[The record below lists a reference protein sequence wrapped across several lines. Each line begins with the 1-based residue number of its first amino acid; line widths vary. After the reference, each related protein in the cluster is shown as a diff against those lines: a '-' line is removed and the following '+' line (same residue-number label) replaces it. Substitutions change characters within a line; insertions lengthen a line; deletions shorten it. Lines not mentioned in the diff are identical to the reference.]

1 MFAATK
7 TDASDVPVGTKVA
20 VYEAPLPLKFET
32 LALVML
38 KSLKTK
44 SDVVSLTVKV
54 KLIDV
59 SSDVAPELTV
69 DELIE
74 IVGTVV
80 SYVQLN

>member
-1 MFAATK
+1 M
-7 TDASDVPVGTKVA
+7 
-20 VYEAPLPLKFET
+20 YEAPLPLKLET
-32 LALVML
+32 DALVML
-38 KSLKTK
+38 KSPRSK

-59 SSDVAPELTV
+59 LDDVAPELTV

-74 IVGTVV
+74 IVGTVA

>member
-1 MFAATK
+1 
-7 TDASDVPVGTKVA
+7 
-20 VYEAPLPLKFET
+20 
-32 LALVML
+32 ML
-38 KSLKTK
+38 MSPRSK

-59 SSDVAPELTV
+59 LDDVAPELTV

-74 IVGTVV
+74 IVGTVA

>member
-1 MFAATK
+1 M
-7 TDASDVPVGTKVA
+7 
-20 VYEAPLPLKFET
+20 YEAPLPLKFET
-32 LALVML
+32 MAAVVL
-38 KSLKTK
+38 KSLRSK

-59 SSDVAPELTV
+59 LDDVAPELTV

-74 IVGTVV
+74 IVGTVA

>member
-1 MFAATK
+1 M
-7 TDASDVPVGTKVA
+7 
-20 VYEAPLPLKFET
+20 YEVPLPLKFET
-32 LALVML
+32 DALVML
-38 KSLKTK
+38 MSPRSK

-59 SSDVAPELTV
+59 LDDVAPELTV

-74 IVGTVV
+74 IVGTVA

>member
-1 MFAATK
+1 M
-7 TDASDVPVGTKVA
+7 
-20 VYEAPLPLKFET
+20 YEAPLPLKFET
-32 LALVML
+32 DALVML
-38 KSLKTK
+38 KSLRSK

-59 SSDVAPELTV
+59 LDDVAPELTV

-74 IVGTVV
+74 IVGTVA

>member
-1 MFAATK
+1 M
-7 TDASDVPVGTKVA
+7 
-20 VYEAPLPLKFET
+20 YEVPLPLKFEIE
-32 LALVML
+32 ALVIL
-38 KSLKTK
+38 KSPRSK

>member
-1 MFAATK
+1 M
-7 TDASDVPVGTKVA
+7 
-20 VYEAPLPLKFET
+20 YEVPLPLKFEIE
-32 LALVML
+32 ALVIL
-38 KSLKTK
+38 KSPRSK

-59 SSDVAPELTV
+59 LDDVAPELTV

-74 IVGTVV
+74 IVGTVA